1 MRVLCSTERL
11 VEASSP
17 TRTTQLSQLQDCI
30 HCINIS
36 EFEYTDLQVILNDI
50 LLLYINVNYCNNE
63 TNIEVAIT
71 VSAIMLN
78 EKIHLAFTT

>member
-1 MRVLCSTERL
+1 M
-11 VEASSP
+11 
-17 TRTTQLSQLQDCI
+17 RTTQLSQLQDCI

-63 TNIEVAIT
+63 TNI
-71 VSAIMLN
+71 
-78 EKIHLAFTT
+78 